1 MIFHLRTTAQFD
13 KQFKKLDC
21 FTQKQLKEWLML
33 NIEGTQNPRKKEKG
47 LTSNRSGQW
56 RYRIGRYRV
65 IVNIQDDKL
74 IVLALEVGHRRDVY

>member
-13 KQFKKLDC
+13 KQFKKLDR

-33 NIEGTQNPRKKEKG
+33 NIEGTQNPREKGKG
-47 LTSNRSGQW
+47 LTSNCSGQW

-74 IVLALEVGHRRDVY
+74 IVLALEVGHRRDIY